1 MLIGLIS
8 GSGMPRWP
16 GLEDERQGSAET
28 AYGPVQLTY
37 GRIGEVDVVQLCRHG
52 PAHRSLS
59 NQVDHKANLSAL
71 LSAGAQAAIGCTVCG
86 SVDASVVPG
95 SLVVFDDLYFP
106 SNRLPDGS
114 LCTWHEEA
122 GAHGRGHWIFDRPFS
137 EPLRRALVQAGRR
150 LDVTLVE
157 GGVYGHVDGPRFNT
171 RAEIAALARLGVQAL
186 SQTAGPEAV
195 LAGEAGL
202 PYALVGFVTD
212 YANGVVAEPE
222 ALEALLARVA
232 QSGERFASL
241 VAAALPEVPTTGL
254 APTGTVHRVGP

>member
-95 SLVVFDDLYFP
+95 SLVVFDYLQPNRAANPKEAARLKVIGDSLKALGEPLKTEFAPASLSSDLDRVGLRLLEDLAPPEIQKRYF
-106 SNRLPDGS
+106 
-114 LCTWHEEA
+114 
-122 GAHGRGHWIFDRPFS
+122 HGRTDGYHAS
-137 EPLRRALVQAGRR
+137 E
-150 LDVTLVE
+150 
-157 GGVYGHVDGPRFNT
+157 HIHF
-171 RAEIAALARLGVQAL
+171 ALA
-186 SQTAGPEAV
+186 AV
-195 LAGEAGL
+195 K
-202 PYALVGFVTD
+202 
-212 YANGVVAEPE
+212 
-222 ALEALLARVA
+222 
-232 QSGERFASL
+232 
-241 VAAALPEVPTTGL
+241 
-254 APTGTVHRVGP
+254 